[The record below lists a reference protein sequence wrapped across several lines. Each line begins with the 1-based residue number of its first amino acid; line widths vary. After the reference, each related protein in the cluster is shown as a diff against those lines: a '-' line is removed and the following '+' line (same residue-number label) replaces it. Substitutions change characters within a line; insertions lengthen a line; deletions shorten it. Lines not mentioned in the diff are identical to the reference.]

1 MPRRLIRIDRT
12 VGGRTLGGPGRRGN
26 LVVKDGQPPLSA
38 DDVIGH
44 VKSRLAG
51 FKVPKRVEF
60 VAELPK
66 NSAGKILK
74 RSLRQA

>member
-1 MPRRLIRIDRT
+1 MDR
-12 VGGRTLGGPGRRGN
+12 GGRGLCRPQE
-26 LVVKDGQPPLSA
+26 GQPPLTA
-38 DDVIGH
+38 DEVIAH

-74 RSLRQA
+74 RSLRQV